1 MKRHQG
7 VILFWLLLSLAAA
20 ASLIAQEAFYAEGRR
35 DGRIYVF
42 SDAGLYAQWSRGE
55 AVTME
60 LVRERSGPAGETV
73 EFDSERALQ
82 LFEARHARLAEVTDR
97 PTTRQ
102 PASFGW
108 KDGRT
113 TLTTESSELVLSN
126 RVQVRFT
133 HEDPDG
139 GEERG
144 SFRIRRA
151 VTKLDGWIYNRNVT
165 YELQVDWTSTASPL
179 LDANVAYTF
188 GPGLT
193 VKGGQFKVPFARQQI
208 VSSGAQQFVDRSIVT
223 TAFAPGR
230 DIGVQFSGHAA
241 GKRIEWRSGIFNG
254 GGINRTVNDNGEFL
268 YVARV
273 MYQPWGDV
281 RYSEGDFE
289 RTGRPLLAIGAALEN
304 NDLRGSTAGNDIDR
318 TTLSTDLTLRYR
330 GLFAFAE
337 YFARGNTPEVGTDF
351 DSSGIQL
358 QAGYFIIPGR
368 FELAGRWGRVDPS
381 DLLPNDSR
389 IETAVAASWYFNRH
403 LAKIQGDV
411 RQIENQLTGR
421 DDREARLQLQL
432 VF

>member
-1 MKRHQG
+1 MIRRPG
-7 VILFWLLLSLAAA
+7 AIVFWLLLSLTAA
-20 ASLIAQEAFYAEGRR
+20 ASLLAQEAFYAEGMR

-42 SDAGLYAQWSRGE
+42 SEAALYAQWSRGE
-55 AVTME
+55 AVTMA

-82 LFEARHARLAEVTDR
+82 LYEARHLRSGEVTDR

-126 RVQVRFT
+126 RLQFRFT

-139 GEERG
+139 GDDRG

-151 VTKLDGWIYNRNVT
+151 VTKLDGWIYDRNVT
-165 YELQVDWTSTASPL
+165 YELQLDWTSSASPL

-188 GPGLT
+188 GPALT

-223 TAFAPGR
+223 SGAPGR

-254 GGINRTVNDNGEFL
+254 GGLNRTVNENGEFL
-268 YVARV
+268 YVGRV

-281 RYSEGDFE
+281 RYSEAALE
-289 RTGRPLLAIGAALEN
+289 HPARPLLAIAAAFEK

-318 TTLSTDLTLRYR
+318 TTFSADATLKYR

-337 YFARGNTPEVGTDF
+337 YFGRENRPEVGAGF
-351 DSSGIQL
+351 ASSGLQL
-358 QAGYFIIPGR
+358 QAGYLIIPER
-368 FELAGRWGRVDPS
+368 FELAARWARLDPS
-381 DLLPNDSR
+381 DQLSNNSR
-389 IETAVAASWYFNRH
+389 IERGVAASWYFNRH
-403 LAKIQGDV
+403 LAKIQGDL

-421 DDREARLQLQL
+421 KDREARLQLQL